1 MIARARSDD
10 ERSIT
15 VLVLGYFLVCVLLVT
30 VVVNVSK
37 VLLVRR
43 SLAGAADGAAVAA
56 SNGLD
61 ERQIYRGNLGEAVP
75 LSDVAAGALVE
86 DYADAAGLA
95 AQFDRFQVV
104 AVDTD
109 GEAATVT
116 FAAVV
121 PLPFVNLLSADYADG
136 VPLTATASARSA
148 VR

>member
-1 MIARARSDD
+1 MTPRARSDD
-10 ERSIT
+10 EGSIT

-43 SLAGAADGAAVAA
+43 SLAGAVDGAAVAA

-61 ERQIYRGNLGEAVP
+61 ERQIYRGDLGEAVP
-75 LSDVAAGALVE
+75 LSDAAAGALVE
-86 DYADAAGLA
+86 DYVDAAGLA
-95 AQFDRFQVV
+95 AHFDGFQVV

-121 PLPFVNLLSADYADG
+121 PLPFVNLVSAEYADG
-136 VPLTATASARSA
+136 VPLTATATARSA
-148 VR
+148 VG

>member
-61 ERQIYRGNLGEAVP
+61 ERQIYRGDLGEAVP
-75 LSDVAAGALVE
+75 LSDAAAGALVE
-86 DYADAAGLA
+86 DYVDAAGLA
-95 AQFDRFQVV
+95 AHFEGFQIV